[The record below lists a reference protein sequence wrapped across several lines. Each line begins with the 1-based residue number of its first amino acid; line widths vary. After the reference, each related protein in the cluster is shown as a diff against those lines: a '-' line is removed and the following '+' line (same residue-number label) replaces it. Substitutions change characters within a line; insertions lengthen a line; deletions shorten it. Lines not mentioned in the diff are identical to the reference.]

1 MTTFLDSSILI
12 SLIKTT
18 EANHQWA
25 LDQFNA
31 RKEQGP
37 IIISDVVY
45 SEVSVTFKD
54 VAEVNHVLGELGVER
69 YPGSDDALF
78 GAGRAY
84 KKYKTVNKGPRN
96 SLMPDFFIG
105 AEAMHENAPLMTNNQ
120 KDFVKYFP
128 DLELIVPPQ
137 AAAVEAAATFP
148 AFGMSGK
155 IENAEE

>member
-25 LDQFNA
+25 FDQFNA
-31 RKEQGP
+31 RKQQGP
-37 IIISDVVY
+37 VIISDVVY

-69 YPGSDDALF
+69 YPGSDDALL

-84 KKYKTVNKGPRN
+84 QRYKTVNKGPKN
-96 SLMPDFFIG
+96 SLLPDFFIG
-105 AEAMHENAPLMTNNQ
+105 AEAMQENAPLMTNNQ
-120 KDFVKYFP
+120 KDFVRYFP
-128 DLELIVPPQ
+128 DLELIVPPKPVTASAVATAPFGQ
-137 AAAVEAAATFP
+137 AEAST
-148 AFGMSGK
+148 
-155 IENAEE
+155 E